1 MTGGQCVSYGCCGSK
16 WLNWHSVLTTQC
28 WEHQTQS
35 RRSRD
40 DTQLSQSAYRLHE
53 STASRDIYTTHQTS
67 LLSGTKYKHMH
78 RYITCGCG
86 SVDTP
91 ISTMRY
97 VMYFLLLCMMSFFH
111 IMKQMGQNQRRRV
124 SSVQFARWRHWG
136 KVAVNDYRLVSTCT
150 SNIRMYDMAASISTW
165 LTSVGHSK

>member
-40 DTQLSQSAYRLHE
+40 DTQLSQSAYRPHE
-53 STASRDIYTTHQTS
+53 STANRDIYTTHQTS

-97 VMYFLLLCMMSFFH
+97 VMYFLLLCMMSFFSH
-111 IMKQMGQNQRRRV
+111 NEANGPKSKTTRIFRPVRQVAPLGQSCCQ
-124 SSVQFARWRHWG
+124 
-136 KVAVNDYRLVSTCT
+136 
-150 SNIRMYDMAASISTW
+150 W
-165 LTSVGHSK
+165 LQACFYLHE